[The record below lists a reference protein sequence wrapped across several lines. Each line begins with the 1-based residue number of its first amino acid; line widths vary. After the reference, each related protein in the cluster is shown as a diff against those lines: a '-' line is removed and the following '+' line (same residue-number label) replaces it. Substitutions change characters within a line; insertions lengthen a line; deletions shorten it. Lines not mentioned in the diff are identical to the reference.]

1 MHCIIL
7 LELEP
12 FVAVIL
18 LELEPVG
25 AALSAMYGR
34 LV

>member
-25 AALSAMYGR
+25 AALSGMYGR